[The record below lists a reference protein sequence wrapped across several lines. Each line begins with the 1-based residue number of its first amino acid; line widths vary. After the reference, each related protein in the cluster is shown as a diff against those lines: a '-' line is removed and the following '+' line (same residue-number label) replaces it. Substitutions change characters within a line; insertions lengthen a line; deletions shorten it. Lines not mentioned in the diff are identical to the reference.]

1 MISVMYTKD
10 MPYPTVCYGC
20 GKKNDENGIRIE
32 AKSPG
37 RLRTEILYLC
47 SECREVLRME
57 LELIDAR

>member
-10 MPYPTVCYGC
+10 LPYHTVCYGC

-32 AKSPG
+32 AKSPE

-47 SECREVLRME
+47 SKCRRE
-57 LELIDAR
+57 LYEKI

>member
-32 AKSPG
+32 AKNPE
-37 RLRTEILYLC
+37 RLRAEILYLC
-47 SECREVLRME
+47 SECRCE
-57 LELIDAR
+57 LYEKI